1 MEERLE
7 QLYRLNP
14 TDTFTLEEIGRDLLR
29 RGEYERLLRFLFNK
43 MSPGKYM
50 KEMLRVLEVISR
62 PLADE
67 VRDKLKIEDNPLML
81 YDGNYY
87 LSIGSDTTFMIHYHI
102 LINNTMTVRQYVAK
116 ILDLCISK
124 WVRDKRKEELTR
136 LVAPMHRLKY
146 TSSEGQH
153 RLPTLPLVERRILT
167 VLDEELFCSRFRMGE
182 VLFSNM
188 KGYITEEEYLEIYL
202 DSFATLNIVGE
213 L

>member
-14 TDTFTLEEIGRDLLR
+14 TDTFMLEEIGRDMLR

-50 KEMLRVLEVISR
+50 KEVLRILEVISP

-67 VRDKLKIEDNPLML
+67 LRNKLKVEKNLLIYN
-81 YDGNYY
+81 GKYY
-87 LSIGSDTTFMIHYHI
+87 LSIGSDTTFRIHYHI

-124 WVRDKRKEELTR
+124 WVRDERKEELTR
-136 LVAPMHRLKY
+136 LVAPMHRLEY
-146 TSSEGQH
+146 VSSEGQH

-167 VLDEELFCSRFRMGE
+167 VLDEELFCSRFRMIE

-202 DSFATLNIVGE
+202 DSFVTLNIVGE
-213 L
+213 F